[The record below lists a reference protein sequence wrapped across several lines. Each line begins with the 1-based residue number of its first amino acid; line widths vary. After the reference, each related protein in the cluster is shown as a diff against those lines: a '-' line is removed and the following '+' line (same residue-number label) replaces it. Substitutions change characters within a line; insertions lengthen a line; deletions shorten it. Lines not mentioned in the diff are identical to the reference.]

1 MNEVWRDIEG
11 YEGLYQISDIGRI
24 KSLITGKIR
33 NLQMNKW
40 GYPVIILTKDKKQ
53 KQMFVHR
60 LVAKAFIPKIE
71 GKNEVNHIN
80 GDKTDNRKENLEW
93 CTKSENIRHAFR
105 TGLKDYHGS
114 KGPSA
119 RKVIDTRTGIV
130 YGTLKECAEKNGIS
144 PTQLG
149 RYLRGEKPNVS
160 HFNYYEQ

>member
-40 GYPVIILTKDKKQ
+40 GYPVIILTKYKKQ

-160 HFNYYEQ
+160 HFNYFEQ

>member
-160 HFNYYEQ
+160 HFNYYKQ